1 MHFPD
6 VVLRAVAG
14 QLLAGEDQRTA
25 LLSLV
30 AACGVNRHWREVR
43 SLCCW
48 VALFEFGRVP

>member
-6 VVLRAVAG
+6 AVLRAVAG

-30 AACGVNRHWREVR
+30 AACGVNRHWREAR
-43 SLCCW
+43 SLSQ
-48 VALFEFGRVP
+48 

>member
-30 AACGVNRHWREVR
+30 AACGVNRHWREAR
-43 SLCCW
+43 SPSW
-48 VALFEFGRVP
+48 RVTFVEFSQVL